1 MSYFTII
8 IWFVR
13 KLVFFFVTKY
23 LNYQSHGKNKRN
35 NNSKQTNQMVVIF
48 SNGFI
53 KLVQKTD
60 RTHSTCHL
68 FLLGGGLPHK
78 NPHRLLSGKTKG
90 RSYPREPRHSFTS
103 GDQSW
108 RKRERR
114 GEGWWWGSGQKG
126 GESWNERKTPTNT
139 CRRGSAV
146 YHGSKTEMNL
156 KKKSKTVERK
166 KRCYNKIVNTSIA
179 IETGAEIHRK
189 KKGCIFFFLT
199 VWLTWKFAIKVHKLI
214 NTVHLYNGKK

>member
-114 GEGWWWGSGQKG
+114 GEGWWWGSGQKD
-126 GESWNERKTPTNT
+126 GERRELKWEKNTNQHVPSWFCSLSRVKNRNEF
-139 CRRGSAV
+139 
-146 YHGSKTEMNL
+146 
-156 KKKSKTVERK
+156 KKKKQNSGT
-166 KRCYNKIVNTSIA
+166 
-179 IETGAEIHRK
+179 K
-189 KKGCIFFFLT
+189 KKMLQ
-199 VWLTWKFAIKVHKLI
+199 
-214 NTVHLYNGKK
+214 